1 MRVAEII
8 DQRDEFGVARV
19 LRERTPG
26 PQRQSLNLLNL
37 LPGNTLM
44 EALFRYGAIFRKV
57 GLIHQFWL
65 AATLTILISLAALV
79 YTVSYR
85 FERIAMQAAAE
96 EGALLVGTFLGP
108 EVQELATGRTLSTET
123 VEKLDNSL
131 RSKLGDRVKVIKIW
145 LRDGTL
151 VYATNKKLVG
161 QKFPSAH
168 LEASFAGKV
177 SGSFD
182 DLDDTENVFDRDFH
196 IPLIEIYAP
205 FYRNGT
211 ENVIAVGEIYNDG
224 SRLAADLAEIRWT
237 TASITGVVTA
247 PMMAVLFLIVWR
259 ANAIVTRNRQ
269 SLSRRI
275 EEARQLALQND
286 QLRREADEA
295 KLEVIQSN
303 EQLLHSIGQD
313 LHDGPIQML
322 SVLMLRFLEPPASM
336 HRGSDSAR
344 SATKTA
350 VDLAA
355 DALSELR
362 GISTGLVLPQLE
374 GLTAKETLMLAIQQH
389 ETLTGTT
396 VMREVDDLAFRP
408 AAPLRTCL
416 FRVVQEGLN
425 NAYYYAKGV
434 GQHVAAREQDQQL
447 IITINDSGAH
457 IRGPHPVGT
466 RKTGLGLTG
475 LQRRAKGLGGKL
487 EIEHR
492 PQGTRLK
499 VSLPIPDPSAT

>member
-1 MRVAEII
+1 M
-8 DQRDEFGVARV
+8 
-19 LRERTPG
+19 
-26 PQRQSLNLLNL
+26 
-37 LPGNTLM
+37 M
-44 EALFRYGAIFRKV
+44 EALFRYGTIFRKTS
-57 GLIHQFWL
+57 LIHQFWV
-65 AATLTILISLAALV
+65 AATVTIFISLAALV

-85 FERIAMQAAAE
+85 FELIAMQAAAE

-108 EVQELATGRTLSTET
+108 EVQELATSQILSTET
-123 VEKLDNSL
+123 VERLDDRL
-131 RSKLGDRVKVIKIW
+131 RGKLGNRVKVIKIW

-161 QKFPSAH
+161 QRFPSAH
-168 LEASFAGKV
+168 LEKAFAGKV

-182 DLDDTENVFDRDFH
+182 DLDDTENVFDRDLQ
-196 IPLIEIYAP
+196 IPLIEIYTP

-211 ENVIAVGEIYNDG
+211 DDVIAVGEIYNDG
-224 SRLAADLAEIRWT
+224 RRLAADIAGIRWT

-303 EQLLHSIGQD
+303 EQLLNSIGQD

-322 SVLMLRFLEPPASM
+322 SVLMLRLPYRPLSTEAD
-336 HRGSDSAR
+336 SDTSS
-344 SATKTA
+344 SATKTT

-355 DALSELR
+355 SALSELR
-362 GISTGLVLPQLE
+362 DISTGLVLPQLE
-374 GLTAKETLMLAIQQH
+374 GLTAKETLLLAVQQH
-389 ETLTGTT
+389 ETLTDTT
-396 VMREVDDLAFRP
+396 VMCEIDDLGFHP
-408 AAPLRTCL
+408 SAPLRTCL

-425 NAYYYAKGV
+425 NAYYYAKGA
-434 GQHVAAREQDQQL
+434 GQHVAAKKQDQHL
-447 IITINDSGAH
+447 IITIDDSGGQA
-457 IRGPHPVGT
+457 RGPRPEGT
-466 RKTGLGLTG
+466 RKTGLGLAG
-475 LQRRAKGLGGKL
+475 LQRRAKGLGGTL
-487 EIEHR
+487 EINHR
-492 PQGTRLK
+492 QQGTQLK
-499 VSLPIPDPSAT
+499 VSLPIPAIGCDLTLICNS